1 MNNYFGV
8 GVDAHVVNGFHSC
21 RDACPGLFCCRL
33 MNNIIYGWFGGTNCC
48 RGPKM
53 MAKLF
58 KLEVGEEDTLLR
70 EARLLLQALSVASLL
85 LLLLLLLFRSFFF
98 N

>member
-1 MNNYFGV
+1 
-8 GVDAHVVNGFHSC
+8 
-21 RDACPGLFCCRL
+21 
-33 MNNIIYGWFGGTNCC
+33 
-48 RGPKM
+48 M

-85 LLLLLLLFRSFFF
+85 LLFRSLFF